1 MTGNIG
7 LNLYR
12 YHKMKRLA
20 VLFAV
25 FIAVTVKSQS
35 PEQIQPQP
43 PARSDSAV
51 AGFLDEQQIVV
62 TSNNTIKLLKSGKEK
77 FDDLFVSIKQAKHHV
92 HLEYFNFRNDSIA
105 GALFTLLAEKAA
117 QGIKVRALFDAFGNM
132 SNNKPLQKEHLKK
145 IRESG
150 IEIQV
155 FDPIKFPFLNH
166 IFHRDHRKIV
176 VIDGEIAYI
185 GGINIA
191 DYYIK
196 GLPKIGEW
204 RDMHMRVEGGAVDC
218 FQEIFL
224 EMWNKTTK
232 QNIGGKDCYPARDSI
247 SGGVRIAV
255 VDRIPRKLPK
265 LLRET
270 YMKSIA
276 SAQKNIQ
283 IVNPYF
289 IPPRSVRKELK
300 KAIERGVRVE
310 IMISEKSDVK
320 FTPDGVFHVARQLMK
335 KGADIY
341 VYQTGFHHSK
351 TMTVD
356 SLFCTVGSANLDSRS
371 LYFDYETNAFIFDR
385 DITENIIHIFEND
398 KLNSTLL
405 THEQWKKRSKWRRFV
420 GAIANFMYVFL

>member
-1 MTGNIG
+1 VQPETNI
-7 LNLYR
+7 LKPYR
-12 YHKMKRLA
+12 YRKMKRLA

-25 FIAVTVKSQS
+25 FIAVTLKSQTA
-35 PEQIQPQP
+35 EQIQPP
-43 PARSDSAV
+43 ERSDSAV
-51 AGFLDEQQIVV
+51 AGFLAEQQTVV

-77 FDDLFVSIKQAKHHV
+77 FDDLFLAIKQAKHHV

-105 GALFTLLAEKAA
+105 RALFMLLAEKAA
-117 QGIKVRALFDAFGNM
+117 QGVKVRALFDAFGNM
-132 SNNKPLQKEHLKK
+132 SNNRPLQKEHLKK

-176 VIDGEIAYI
+176 VIDGETAYI

-204 RDMHMRVEGGAVDC
+204 RDMHIRVEGSAVDY

-224 EMWNKTTK
+224 TMWNRTTK
-232 QNIGGKDCYPARDSI
+232 QNIGGISCYPTHNSIDS
-247 SGGVRIAV
+247 GTRIAV
-255 VDRIPRKLPK
+255 VDRVPHKMPK
-265 LLRET
+265 LLRQT
-270 YMKSIA
+270 YLKAIA

-289 IPPRSVRKELK
+289 IPPRSIRKELQ
-300 KAIERGVRVE
+300 KAIKRGVRVE

-320 FTPDGVFHVARQLMK
+320 FTPDGVFHVAGKLMK

-341 VYQTGFHHSK
+341 VYHTGFHHSK

-385 DITENIIHIFEND
+385 KITEKIIQIFETD
-398 KLNSTLL
+398 KLKSTLL
-405 THEQWKKRSKWRRFV
+405 TPAQWKKRSKWRRFV
-420 GAIANFMYVFL
+420 GAVADWIHVFL